1 MGTNQ
6 SGGVTQSAIHSNT
19 KTDYISSSESINSH
33 RGPYVIE
40 SSRDEVNA
48 TDINR

>member
-6 SGGVTQSAIHSNT
+6 SSGVTQSAIHSNT

-48 TDINR
+48 TDSNK